1 MVVSTKTLIFHCPAC
16 GWTQTVQSSGDVL
29 MPGVSFFER
38 CPSCGHAPL
47 QVREASLAERLA
59 ANVRRVFAD

>member
-1 MVVSTKTLIFHCPAC
+1 
-16 GWTQTVQSSGDVL
+16 VL